1 MYISNFETVN
11 WKVILS
17 VAELTIAQL
26 LFFTSSPLAVLLT
39 QTFRKVPTMPT
50 SLPLIEQSRFKKH
63 LKQLLQAG
71 RFTKADFQQVLAYL
85 QTSTPLPE
93 KYDDHVIKKRKPDR
107 ALFIKGNWLLI
118 YRVEP
123 DAIRLIDVG
132 RHGEI

>member
-1 MYISNFETVN
+1 MLFCADASPFLQLHATV
-11 WKVILS
+11 
-17 VAELTIAQL
+17 
-26 LFFTSSPLAVLLT
+26 F
-39 QTFRKVPTMPT
+39 
-50 SLPLIEQSRFKKH
+50 H
-63 LKQLLQAG
+63 KQLLQAG

-85 QTSTPLPE
+85 QASTPLPE

>member
-132 RHGEI
+132 RHGET

>member
-63 LKQLLQAG
+63 LKQLLQAEV
-71 RFTKADFQQVLAYL
+71 QQK
-85 QTSTPLPE
+85 S
-93 KYDDHVIKKRKPDR
+93 
-107 ALFIKGNWLLI
+107 
-118 YRVEP
+118 
-123 DAIRLIDVG
+123 
-132 RHGEI
+132 

>member
-1 MYISNFETVN
+1 
-11 WKVILS
+11 
-17 VAELTIAQL
+17 
-26 LFFTSSPLAVLLT
+26 
-39 QTFRKVPTMPT
+39 MPT

-132 RHGEI
+132 RHSEI

>member
-1 MYISNFETVN
+1 
-11 WKVILS
+11 
-17 VAELTIAQL
+17 
-26 LFFTSSPLAVLLT
+26 
-39 QTFRKVPTMPT
+39 MPT

-93 KYDDHVIKKRKPDR
+93 KYDDHVIK
-107 ALFIKGNWLLI
+107 GNWLLI

>member
-1 MYISNFETVN
+1 MN
-11 WKVILS
+11 WKVTLS

>member
-123 DAIRLIDVG
+123 AASRLIDVG
-132 RHGEI
+132 RHGET